1 MITLYF
7 GDVISAVTTLLL
19 AAVIVLIALSIKDR
33 KAIGKWGRL
42 IALFIV
48 LGTAI
53 SAFSATRDAFAA
65 PGAVFEM
72 MGVQS
77 LVCAIAGG
85 AEYIAAFV
93 SIFLKNQTHKRR
105 CFYILSALF
114 GVQVLTVEGSRILM
128 ARGALS

>member
-1 MITLYF
+1 MIALYF

-19 AAVIVLIALSIKDR
+19 AVVIVLIALSIKDR
-33 KAIGKWGRL
+33 NRIKKWGRR
-42 IALFIV
+42 IAFFLLV
-48 LGTAI
+48 ATAI

-77 LVCAIAGG
+77 LICAIAGV
-85 AEYIAAFV
+85 AQYITAII
-93 SIFLKNQTHKRR
+93 SIFLKNQTDKRR

-114 GVQVLTVEGSRILM
+114 AVQVLTVEGSRILM
-128 ARGALS
+128 VLGVL